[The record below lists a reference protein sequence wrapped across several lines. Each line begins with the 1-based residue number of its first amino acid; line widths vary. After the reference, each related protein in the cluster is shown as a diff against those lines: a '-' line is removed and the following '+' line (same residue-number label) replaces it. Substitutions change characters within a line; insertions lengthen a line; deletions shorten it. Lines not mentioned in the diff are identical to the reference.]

1 MAKNR
6 AGIVMG
12 VGIAIVAIVL
22 LSKSAKADEG
32 GIPGPAGPTGPQGPA
47 GTRGTILT
55 SGNDI
60 SSAPLDALEGDYFLV
75 TPTGDLYIF
84 EGGAWI

>member
-1 MAKNR
+1 MAKGTGWLLTIG
-6 AGIVMG
+6 AVIVG
-12 VGIAIVAIVL
+12 VVL
-22 LSKSAKADEG
+22 FSKSAKADEG
-32 GIPGPAGPTGPQGPA
+32 GVPGPQGPVGPQGPQ

-75 TPTGDLYIF
+75 IPSGDLYRF
-84 EGGAWI
+84 QNGAWI